1 MIIQKYKQRNFT
13 MNTNDILK
21 VDFPNINFP
30 KTGATAYLTIPTT
43 HATDDI
49 YNIGRKYEDALLI
62 ILQQP
67 QYIFKDTPR
76 WSEIDFICET
86 NKTNIFIELKTR
98 NFKITDFNTTLIT
111 ESKIRYYQSLN
122 KLNENKQNR
131 LILIFAFIP
140 SDNNKKIRDY
150 YYIKYEPQLFK
161 QLERKIIFNK
171 TNIEIPIEYLNPI
184 ADFAEYIKKY

>member
-1 MIIQKYKQRNFT
+1 

-30 KTGATAYLTIPTT
+30 KTGATAYLTIPKE

-49 YNIGRKYEDALLI
+49 YNIGRKYEEDLLI

-76 WSEIDFICET
+76 WSKIDFICET

-98 NFKITDFNTTLIT
+98 NFKITDFNTTIIT

-122 KLNENKQNR
+122 KVNENKQNR

-140 SDNNKKIRDY
+140 SDNNKNIRDY

-161 QLERKIIFNK
+161 RLERKIIFNK
-171 TNIEIPIEYLNPI
+171 TNIEIPTEYLKPI